1 MIFFICVIYYFVEIR
16 IVPSMSHSLNNRL
29 RIPGRIMSVP
39 TLMILY
45 GLELMLILSNEG
57 DTLTGENHTC
67 IEIMAVT

>member
-1 MIFFICVIYYFVEIR
+1 
-16 IVPSMSHSLNNRL
+16 MSHSLNNRL